1 MEDRTYQRVVAII
14 IVAAIFGI
22 AIWGSYMP
30 MRKAQ
35 MFITTL
41 QALQTQQGAATS
53 LQDLENKLS
62 APLDY
67 PAPIGQEE
75 LVRNM
80 ANSVLSFV
88 QQGGDATSTAEL
100 ISYLNSYYDPILNAG
115 KGMSFGQDLYLEG
128 AINEVAFAETGS
140 PTYLLAAQ
148 KWYTEGVALGPNR
161 PQSLYGLFDVYRAE
175 NDTTDTIAVGT
186 TILHN
191 WPTDTRIEQAMAMYQ
206 AMSSS
211 TVTTTVTTT
220 STPTTST
227 KKK

>member
-41 QALQTQQGAATS
+41 QALQTPQGQATS
-53 LQDLENKLS
+53 LTDLENKLS
-62 APLDY
+62 VPLNY
-67 PAPIGQEE
+67 PSPIGQEE

-88 QQGGDATSTAEL
+88 QQGGNATDTAAL
-100 ISYLNSYYDPILNAG
+100 IGYLNSYYDPILNAG

-128 AINEVAFAETGS
+128 AINEIAFAQTGN
-140 PTYLLAAQ
+140 PTYLAAAQ
-148 KWYTEGVALGPNR
+148 KWYSEGVALGPNR

-175 NDTTDTIAVGT
+175 NNVSGTLAVGT
-186 TILHN
+186 TILKN
-191 WPTDTRIEQAMAMYQ
+191 WPTDMRVQQAMALFKIM
-206 AMSSS
+206 ASS
-211 TVTTTVTTT
+211 T
-220 STPTTST
+220 PTST
-227 KKK
+227 KK